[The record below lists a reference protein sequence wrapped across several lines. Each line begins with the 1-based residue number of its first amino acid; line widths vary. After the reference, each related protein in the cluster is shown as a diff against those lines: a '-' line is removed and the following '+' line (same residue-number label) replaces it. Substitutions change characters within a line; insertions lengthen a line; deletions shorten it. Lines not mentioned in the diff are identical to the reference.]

1 MKMELQTE
9 ILLVGETA
17 ESSLQLTHWLE
28 TRGCKCR
35 FASSCKEACRLIS
48 GINFD
53 FVLSHFEL
61 PDRTAYPLLEKLI
74 GSATTLFYSTR
85 IENGCLWLPALEKGR
100 KWPGA
105 KALRPNEFA
114 VALGRALED
123 ACSRSSEASP
133 GIPPIETE
141 ATRFANLKS
150 AG

>member
-1 MKMELQTE
+1 MELQTE

-28 TRGCKCR
+28 KRGCKCH

-48 GINFD
+48 GIKFD

-61 PDRTAYPLLEKLI
+61 PDRTAYPLLERLI

-85 IENGCLWLPALEKGR
+85 IENGCLWLPALANGG

-105 KALRPNEFA
+105 KVLRPNEFA
-114 VALGRALED
+114 VVLGRALED
-123 ACSRSSEASP
+123 ARSHSSEARP
-133 GIPPIETE
+133 GIPPIET
-141 ATRFANLKS
+141 ANLKPV
-150 AG
+150 G